1 MRLLLIG
8 CGVLLREL
16 SDAIVRSPHMVD
28 AVYMP
33 TGLHDTGAKLM
44 RESIQE
50 AIDAAEGKRYDAIV
64 LGYALCGTGLAGVR
78 ARSVKVVIARA
89 HDCIALLMG
98 SKEKYMEYFNA
109 NSGTYYRSIGWVER
123 DDQLVEQVAGMGL
136 DCNLKQLIEKYGE
149 DSGRFL
155 YEEMSGYKRNYT
167 RLTFIRTGLEV
178 DDSFRQRAQAE
189 ATEKGWK
196 FEEFDGSTTL
206 FRRLLSGDWNDEF
219 LVLQPGEQIVA
230 SNDEQILSIAAANS
244 EPA

>member
-1 MRLLLIG
+1 MRLKLIG

-16 SDAIVRSPHMVD
+16 SDAIVQSPHLID
-28 AVYMP
+28 ATYLT

-44 RESIQE
+44 REGIQE
-50 AIDAAEGKRYDAIV
+50 AIDASEGQGYDAVV

-78 ARSVKVVIARA
+78 ARSIPVAIPRA

-98 SKEKYMEYFNA
+98 SREKYKEYFNA
-109 NSGTYYRSIGWVER
+109 NPGTYYRSIGWVER
-123 DDQLVEQVAGMGL
+123 QDQLTEQVAGLGL
-136 DCNLKQLIEKYGE
+136 DDNLQKLIEKYGE

-155 YEEMSGYKRNYT
+155 YEEMSGYKKNYS

-178 DDSFRQRAQAE
+178 DDSFKQRAQAE

-196 FEEFDGSTTL
+196 FEEFDGSTSL

-219 LVLQPGEQIVA
+219 LVLQPGQQIVS
-230 SNDEQILSIAAANS
+230 SNDDQILTASS
-244 EPA
+244 GEQ

>member
-1 MRLLLIG
+1 MRLKLIG

-16 SDAIVRSPHMVD
+16 SDAIVHSPHLVD
-28 AVYMP
+28 VVYLT

-50 AIDAAEGKRYDAIV
+50 AIDASEGQGYDAIV

-78 ARSVKVVIARA
+78 ARTIPVAIPRA

-98 SKEKYMEYFNA
+98 SREKYKEYFNA
-109 NSGTYYRSIGWVER
+109 NPGTYYRSIGWVER
-123 DDQLVEQVAGMGL
+123 QDKLTEQVAGIGL
-136 DCNLKQLIEKYGE
+136 DDNLQKLIEKYGE

-155 YEEMSGYKRNYT
+155 YEEMSGYKRNYS

-189 ATEKGWK
+189 AAEKGWK
-196 FEEFDGSTTL
+196 FEEFDGSTSL

-219 LVLQPGEQIVA
+219 LVLQPGQQIVS
-230 SNDEQILSIAAANS
+230 SNDDQILSAAGG
-244 EPA
+244 E